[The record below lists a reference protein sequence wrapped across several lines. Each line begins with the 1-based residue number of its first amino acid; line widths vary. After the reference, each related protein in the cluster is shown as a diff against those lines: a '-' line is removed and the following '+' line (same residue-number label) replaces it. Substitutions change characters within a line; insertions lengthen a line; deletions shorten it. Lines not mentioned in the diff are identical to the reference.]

1 MENAGLKTTS
11 WWSLGCHFTENGY
24 PSLRYPNM
32 AKVNIHEHRTRVTR
46 FKPLKCLWLLETG
59 FNSYHSSQS
68 EAWLRAAEIYKC
80 LREQRGSGMN
90 RSRLQNQVT
99 NMDFH
104 VSLGDTKSGDPYGFP
119 CITWYLQWRHQV
131 DLIRF
136 YFGGARRKRIRDAQE
151 SWLFLTR
158 LGTQSLLV
166 FGFIRPFDEVRAE
179 LVRDISRSRRFLW
192 FFRGRKNYYLGFP
205 GVWTDSLVW
214 PVRSEETL
222 SWGISRLRYCEPRK
236 FGMWKIVITWCTSFG
251 TRLGVQVR
259 DFSACFNY
267 FTKWDR
273 TTSWYLEI
281 TSSLVFNLLEE

>member
-1 MENAGLKTTS
+1 MGNAGLKTTS

-59 FNSYHSSQS
+59 FNSYHSSQR

-136 YFGGARRKRIRDAQE
+136 LLRRSAKEKD
-151 SWLFLTR
+151 
-158 LGTQSLLV
+158 
-166 FGFIRPFDEVRAE
+166 
-179 LVRDISRSRRFLW
+179 SRRSGKLT
-192 FFRGRKNYYLGFP
+192 FFDKIGDAKSVGFRFYSAI
-205 GVWTDSLVW
+205 W
-214 PVRSEETL
+214 RSK
-222 SWGISRLRYCEPRK
+222 SRISPR
-236 FGMWKIVITWCTSFG
+236 
-251 TRLGVQVR
+251 
-259 DFSACFNY
+259 
-267 FTKWDR
+267 
-273 TTSWYLEI
+273 YLEI
-281 TSSLVFNLLEE
+281 TSISLIFPRKKELLSWLSWGLNRLTCVTRQIRGDSKLSD